1 VSPLSRR
8 ALLLHS
14 AVALAAPGLAVRG
27 LAAAPRSP
35 AAGLAGPAFDVR
47 KAGARGDG
55 RTRDTS
61 AIQAAVEAAARTRGR
76 VYFPPGEYL
85 SGTVRL
91 RSDVTLHL
99 DEEAV
104 LIASRDDGDFDP
116 VERLAHEAHADAETT
131 DFRFALLQ
139 GQGVERIRILGPGRI
154 DGNRSSREGPKPIAL
169 KSCRQ
174 IDIHDVTIA
183 NAGNYAISLLGC
195 DQAEIARVTIVNGYA
210 DGIDPDCCQN
220 VRIVNCHVETRDDA
234 IALKASFALGVRRA
248 TRNVTVRGCHLSTYH
263 NAFKLGTESTG
274 DFHDVSF
281 LDCTV
286 VGRPHPWKGELSSGI
301 ALTTV
306 DGGRLQRVTIANVR
320 MRDVRCPIFVRLG
333 QRGWGQ
339 DVPAA
344 GRLERVTIS
353 GVSASGALLAAAI
366 TGLAGRPIS
375 DVTIQNVRVSAA
387 GGGSAEAAAR
397 SVPEL
402 EKTYPDAYMFRDL
415 PAYGLY
421 CRHVEGLTLDRID
434 LSTAQPDARPALIL
448 DDVRRARVRATGA
461 TPPTGDGPLI
471 WLRSVRDC
479 TLEDLRPRAGT
490 GTLLR
495 LTGAET
501 AGIRLVGT
509 DLSRVGTRVTAGTE
523 VARTALQLP
532 R

>member
-1 VSPLSRR
+1 MRPPSRR

-14 AVALAAPGLAVRG
+14 AVALAAPGL
-27 LAAAPRSP
+27 LARSLGAAPGP
-35 AAGLAGPAFDVR
+35 GAPPAGPAFDVR

-55 RTRDTS
+55 RTRDTA
-61 AIQAAVEAAARTRGR
+61 AIQAAVETAARARGR

-99 DEEAV
+99 DEGAT
-104 LIASRDDGDFDP
+104 LIASRDDRDFDP
-116 VERLAHEAHADAETT
+116 VERLGHEAHADAETT
-131 DFRFALLQ
+131 GFRFALLQ
-139 GQGVERIRILGPGRI
+139 GDNVERVRIMGPGRI

-169 KSCRQ
+169 KGCRL
-174 IDIHDVTIA
+174 IDIRDVVVA
-183 NAGNYAISLLGC
+183 NAGNYAISMLGC
-195 DQAEIARVTIVNGYA
+195 DRVEIGGVTIVNGYA

-220 VRIVNCHVETRDDA
+220 VRILNCHVETRDDA
-234 IALKASFALGVRRA
+234 IALKASLALGPRRV

-263 NAFKLGTESTG
+263 NGLKLGTESSG
-274 DFHDVSF
+274 DFRDISF

-306 DGGRLQRVTIANVR
+306 DGGRLERVTIANVR
-320 MRDVRCPIFVRLG
+320 MQDVRCPIFVRLG

-353 GVSASGALLAAAI
+353 GVSATGAQLAGAI

-375 DVTIQNVRVSAA
+375 DLTLRDVRLTAA
-387 GGGSAEAAAR
+387 GGGGPEAAAR
-397 SVPEL
+397 NVPEL

-421 CRHVEGLTLDRID
+421 CRHVEKLTLDRVD
-434 LSTAQPDARPALIL
+434 LATAQPDARPGLIL
-448 DDVRRARVRATGA
+448 DDVRGAHVRAMGITA
-461 TPPTGDGPLI
+461 PTEGPVI
-471 WLRSVRDC
+471 WLRSVRGC
-479 TLEDLRPRAGT
+479 TLEDLRPRPDT
-490 GTLLR
+490 GTLLH

-501 AGIRLVGT
+501 SGIRLLRT
-509 DLSRVGTRVTAGTE
+509 DLSRVATRVTAGTE
-523 VARTALQLP
+523 VARTALQQP

>member
-1 VSPLSRR
+1 MSLSRR

-14 AVALAAPGLAVRG
+14 AVALAAPGLLVRG
-27 LAAAPRSP
+27 GAAAPRPP
-35 AAGLAGPAFDVR
+35 ATAPAGPAFDVR

-55 RTRDTS
+55 RTRDTA
-61 AIQAAVEAAARTRGR
+61 AIQTAVEAAARARGR

-91 RSDVTLHL
+91 RSDVTVHL
-99 DEEAV
+99 DEGAV
-104 LIASRDDGDFDP
+104 LVASRDDGDFDP
-116 VERLAHEAHADAETT
+116 VERLGHEAHADAETT
-131 DFRFALLQ
+131 GFRFALLQ
-139 GQGVERIRILGPGRI
+139 GQDVERIRILGPGRI
-154 DGNRSSREGPKPIAL
+154 DGNRSSREGPKPVAL
-169 KSCRQ
+169 KGCRL
-174 IDIHDVTIA
+174 IELRDVTIA

-195 DQAEIARVTIVNGYA
+195 DQAEIAGVAIVNGYA

-220 VRIVNCHVETRDDA
+220 VRIANCHVETRDDA

-263 NAFKLGTESTG
+263 NALKLGTESTG
-274 DFHDVSF
+274 DFRDISF

-286 VGRPHPWKGELSSGI
+286 VGRPHPWKGQLSSGI

-306 DGGRLQRVTIANVR
+306 DGGRLERVTIANVR

-366 TGLAGRPIS
+366 TGLAGRPVT
-375 DVTIQNVRVSAA
+375 DVTLRDVRVSAA
-387 GGGSAEAAAR
+387 GGGDRESAAR
-397 SVPEL
+397 NVPEL

-421 CRHVEGLTLDRID
+421 CRHVEGLTLDRVAF
-434 LSTAQPDARPALIL
+434 SATQPDARPALVL
-448 DDVRRARVRATGA
+448 DDVRRAQVRALEA
-461 TPPTGDGPLI
+461 TPPTEDGALI

-479 TLEDLRPRAGT
+479 TLEDLRPRPGT

-501 AGIRLVGT
+501 AGIRLVRT

-523 VARTALQLP
+523 VARTALQMP